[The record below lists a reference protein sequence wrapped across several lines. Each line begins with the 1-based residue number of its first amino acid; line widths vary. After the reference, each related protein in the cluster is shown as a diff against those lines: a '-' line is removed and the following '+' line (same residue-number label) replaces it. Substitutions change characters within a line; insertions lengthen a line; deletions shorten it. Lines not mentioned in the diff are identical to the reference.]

1 MKNFKKISREELV
14 ILDTENNVIVNF
26 DHKEKITNIRNIEV
40 PNNLSIVQQ
49 MIISKYYYIS
59 DDFQELIYIN
69 KNNKYDYDN
78 IICLFN
84 KGYYCYKDNNKIAIL
99 LSHPKQQAIDNFRDS
114 VKKNTLSPFLNCF
127 YKKKT
132 INTLVSDPEEMVS
145 LEMTETDPIV
155 PEKRILSYYLLDTL
169 STNSSS
175 IDSEHKHLLNFL
187 QSHYP
192 ISFAIPSPDNISL
205 NSDINNNWGINLLS
219 SIYKKIV
226 FIIDDKDNSILQI
239 SFYK

>member
-1 MKNFKKISREELV
+1 
-14 ILDTENNVIVNF
+14 
-26 DHKEKITNIRNIEV
+26 
-40 PNNLSIVQQ
+40 
-49 MIISKYYYIS
+49 KY
-59 DDFQELIYIN
+59 E
-69 KNNKYDYDN
+69 YDN

-84 KGYYCYKDNNKIAIL
+84 KGYYCYKENNKIAIL

-175 IDSEHKHLLNFL
+175 IDSEHKPLMNFL

-192 ISFAIPSPDNISL
+192 ISYSIPSPVNISL
-205 NSDINNNWGINLLS
+205 NSGFNNNF
-219 SIYKKIV
+219 
-226 FIIDDKDNSILQI
+226 FIQFI
-239 SFYK
+239 SYI